1 MDPLPSRPGPSRP
14 FSEVA
19 RAWLEW
25 FGVARL
31 AVTALAVLAVGA
43 GGFWLLRSPAAT
55 IESALPYASRGG
67 PAAAASSSTSAA
79 ASPVPGVAA
88 ATSTSVPSPVLIV
101 YVAGAVLSPG
111 VYQVPGNARVQHA
124 VLAAGGPAADADL
137 DAMNLAAFIS
147 DGDRVFVPH
156 KGAAVPAVVGATSGS
171 GSGSASAGKSGSGQ
185 PVTLI
190 DLNRAAAEELDA
202 LHGVGP
208 ATAAAIVAYRERSG
222 PFASIDDLL
231 KVPGIGPAK
240 VEALRSLVKV

>member
-25 FGVARL
+25 FGVTRL

-67 PAAAASSSTSAA
+67 PTAAISSSTSTA
-79 ASPVPGVAA
+79 PVAGVAVA
-88 ATSTSVPSPVLIV
+88 SSTSVPSPALIV

-111 VYQVPGNARVQHA
+111 VYQVPGNARVQQA
-124 VLAAGGPAADADL
+124 VLAAGGAVADADL
-137 DAMNLAAFIS
+137 DAMNLAAFLR
-147 DGDRVFVPH
+147 DGDRVYVPH
-156 KGAAVPAVVGATSGS
+156 KGAAVPAVVGATSGAPSAGTS
-171 GSGSASAGKSGSGQ
+171 GSGHPTA
-185 PVTLI
+185 PI
-190 DLNRAAAEELDA
+190 DLNRAGAEELDA
-202 LHGVGP
+202 LPGVGP
-208 ATAAAIVAYRERSG
+208 ATAAAIVTYRERSG

-240 VEALRSLVKV
+240 VEALRLLVKV

>member
-25 FGVARL
+25 FGVTRL

-67 PAAAASSSTSAA
+67 PAAGISSSTSTAPVA
-79 ASPVPGVAA
+79 GVVVAS
-88 ATSTSVPSPVLIV
+88 STSVPSPVLIV
-101 YVAGAVLSPG
+101 YVAGAVQSPG
-111 VYQVPGNARVQHA
+111 VYQVPGNARVQQA

-137 DAMNLAAFIS
+137 DAMNLAAFIL
-147 DGDRVFVPH
+147 DGDRVYVPH
-156 KGAAVPAVVGATSGS
+156 RGAAVPAVVGATSGA
-171 GSGSASAGKSGSGQ
+171 ASAGTSRSGQ
-185 PVTLI
+185 PATPI
-190 DLNRAAAEELDA
+190 DLNRAAAEELDT
-202 LHGVGP
+202 LPGVGP

>member
-25 FGVARL
+25 FGVTRL

-67 PAAAASSSTSAA
+67 PAAGISSSTSTAPVA
-79 ASPVPGVAA
+79 GVVVAS
-88 ATSTSVPSPVLIV
+88 STSVPSPVLIV
-101 YVAGAVLSPG
+101 YVAGAVQSPG
-111 VYQVPGNARVQHA
+111 VYQVPGNARVQQA

-137 DAMNLAAFIS
+137 DAMNLAAFIL
-147 DGDRVFVPH
+147 DGDRVYVPH
-156 KGAAVPAVVGATSGS
+156 RGAAVPAVVGATSGA
-171 GSGSASAGKSGSGQ
+171 ASAGTSGSGQ
-185 PVTLI
+185 PATPI

-202 LHGVGP
+202 LPGVGP

>member
-25 FGVARL
+25 FGVTRL

-67 PAAAASSSTSAA
+67 PAAGISSSTSTAPVA
-79 ASPVPGVAA
+79 GVVVAS
-88 ATSTSVPSPVLIV
+88 STSVPSPVLIV
-101 YVAGAVLSPG
+101 YVAGAVQSPG
-111 VYQVPGNARVQHA
+111 VYQVPGNARVQQA

-137 DAMNLAAFIS
+137 DAMNLAAFIL
-147 DGDRVFVPH
+147 DGDRVYVPH
-156 KGAAVPAVVGATSGS
+156 RGAAVPAVVGATSGA
-171 GSGSASAGKSGSGQ
+171 ASAGTSGSGQ
-185 PVTLI
+185 PATPI
-190 DLNRAAAEELDA
+190 DLNRAAAEELDT
-202 LHGVGP
+202 LPGVGP

>member
-25 FGVARL
+25 FGVTRL

-67 PAAAASSSTSAA
+67 PAAAISSSTSTAPVA
-79 ASPVPGVAA
+79 GVVVAS
-88 ATSTSVPSPVLIV
+88 STSVPSPVLIV
-101 YVAGAVLSPG
+101 YVAGAVQSPG
-111 VYQVPGNARVQHA
+111 VYQVPGNARVQQA

-137 DAMNLAAFIS
+137 DAMNLAAFIL
-147 DGDRVFVPH
+147 DGDRVYVPH
-156 KGAAVPAVVGATSGS
+156 RGAAVPAVVGATSGA
-171 GSGSASAGKSGSGQ
+171 ASAGTSGSGQ
-185 PVTLI
+185 PATPI

-202 LHGVGP
+202 LPGVGP